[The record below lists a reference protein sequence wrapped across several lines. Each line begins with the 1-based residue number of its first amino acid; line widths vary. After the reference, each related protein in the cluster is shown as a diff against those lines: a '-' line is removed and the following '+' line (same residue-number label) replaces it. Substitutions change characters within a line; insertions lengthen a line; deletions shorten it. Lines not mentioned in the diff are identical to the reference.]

1 MIIQWPVVK
10 GNVQGKESEA
20 LPTSLL
26 LGYYFQISSLEYNT
40 LENVSGPVA
49 LKRGSTHLG
58 HF

>member
-1 MIIQWPVVK
+1 MIIQCPVVK

-49 LKRGSTHLG
+49 LK
-58 HF
+58 